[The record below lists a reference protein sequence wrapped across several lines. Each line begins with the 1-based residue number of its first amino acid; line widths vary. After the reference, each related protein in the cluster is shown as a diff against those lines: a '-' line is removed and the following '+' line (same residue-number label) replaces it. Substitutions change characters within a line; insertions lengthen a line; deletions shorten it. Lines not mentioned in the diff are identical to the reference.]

1 MKRKGAISVWKI
13 FFHWGIIVV
22 LMALLIAGDTV
33 YYYKSFQG
41 QLFSERHDHL
51 TEMTIKIS
59 EVIDITVESM
69 QDKADYAS
77 AYIENVGIESS
88 SDVLEALG
96 RLSEIMG
103 MESETLLA
111 MDGQGIY
118 YSSNGKTG
126 RWSNMEDYALNDAV
140 PVIRDLNTNN
150 DDSKVTCMVFFEKL
164 EKSKEVSDKSE
175 ITHVAV
181 AVPLKAMQEYLSI
194 SMFGDNCYTYL
205 INNEGRVLYRQ
216 TFSDEFLENYNA
228 IVALAEEKFIN
239 GGNIDDLTKAVSD
252 REQFC
257 AEFRESTNGEHY
269 FVSTAPVEDT
279 PWTIL
284 LFVPTKVLGAQTS
297 NFVESFI
304 RYIVIISVAVII
316 IVGCLISVVLTN
328 KNNRERMIQQENNNK
343 LLSVAAKE
351 AQSANAAKSEFLS
364 HMSHDIRTPINGI
377 IGMTNIAIKNTD
389 DTERVKDCLNKIS
402 GAADHLL
409 ALVNDV
415 LDMSRIESGKTT
427 VINEPVDMNVFINEC
442 ASIIDGQLISRQIDF
457 IKEFDKFQYP
467 FVYADQLH
475 LRQVLIN
482 ILGNAVKFTQD
493 GGRIIFRVKETG
505 MESWKIRYCFEVEDN
520 GIGMSEEFQGKI
532 FDEFSQ
538 EREDGRT
545 NYKGTGLGMA
555 ISKQLVELMGGTI
568 SLKSKFGEG
577 SCFTV
582 NMEFEINSEPEEKEK
597 TVDRTILSGLK
608 VLLVEDNELNMEI
621 AQEILGDEGIEST
634 PAVNGKEALDKFTA
648 SPVGTFDVILM
659 DVMMPIMNGIDATRA
674 IRSSSHPQAK
684 TIPIIAMTA
693 NAYKED
699 EEKVIEAG
707 MNAHVAKP
715 VDVDILMSV
724 LAKYVKGREVSL

>member
-1 MKRKGAISVWKI
+1 MKRKGFISFWEA
-13 FFHWGIIVV
+13 FSRWGIIVA
-22 LMALLIAGDTV
+22 LMMLLIAGDTV
-33 YYYKSFQG
+33 YYYRSFQG

-69 QDKADYAS
+69 QDKADYAA
-77 AYIENVGIESS
+77 AYIENVEIGTSE
-88 SDVLEALG
+88 DVLEALG
-96 RLSEIMG
+96 RLSQIMG
-103 MESETLLA
+103 MEDERLLA
-111 MDGQGIY
+111 MDSQGMY
-118 YSSNGKTG
+118 YSSDEKTG
-126 RWSNMEDYALNDAV
+126 RWSNVEDYALNDAI
-140 PVIRDLNTNN
+140 PVIRDLNTN
-150 DDSKVTCMVFFEKL
+150 DESKVTCMVFFEKL
-164 EKSKEVSDKSE
+164 EKSKLIDDKNE

-181 AVPLKAMQEYLSI
+181 AIPLNALQNYMSI

-205 INNEGRVLYRQ
+205 INQEGRVLYKQ

-228 IVALAEEKFIN
+228 LVALREEKFIN
-239 GGNIDDLTKAVSD
+239 GGNIDNFVEAVSD

-257 AEFRESTNGEHY
+257 AEFREALNGENY

-297 NFVESFI
+297 NFMESFI
-304 RYIVIISVAVII
+304 KYIVVISIALIV
-316 IVGCLISVVLTN
+316 IVGCLISAVLTN
-328 KNNRERMIQQENNNK
+328 KNNKERMIQQENNNV
-343 LLSVAAKE
+343 LLAVAAKE

-389 DTERVKDCLNKIS
+389 DTERVKDCLGKIS

-427 VINEPVDMNVFINEC
+427 VLNEPIDMVVFINDC
-442 ASIIDGQLISRQIDF
+442 AAIIDGQLISRQIEF
-457 IKEFDKFQYP
+457 VKEFDNFKYP
-467 FVYADQLH
+467 YVYADQLH

-482 ILGNAVKFTQD
+482 ILGNAVKFTPD
-493 GGRIIFRVKETG
+493 GGRIIFRVKENG
-505 MESWKIRYCFEVEDN
+505 EEDGKVHYCFEVEDN
-520 GIGMSEEFQGKI
+520 GIGMSEEFQSKI

-555 ISKQLVELMGGTI
+555 ISKQLVELMGGSITV
-568 SLKSKFGEG
+568 KSKFGEG

-582 NMEFEINSEPEEKEK
+582 NVEFEINGKPEVEEE
-597 TVDRTILSGLK
+597 TVDRTMLNGLK

-621 AQEILGDEGIEST
+621 AQEILGDEGIIST
-634 PAVNGKEALDKFTA
+634 PAVNGKEALDKFT
-648 SPVGTFDVILM
+648 SSSEGTYDAILM
-659 DVMMPIMNGIDATRA
+659 DVMMPVMNGIDSTRA

-724 LAKYVKGREVSL
+724 LAKYVKSHAS